1 MLNLTMIPWN
11 RRYAVLS
18 VILVAVAALAIFTT
32 VVTVSAQ
39 SDDPDWKLAPTGLNV
54 AAGDTAGEL
63 NIAWDAHPQTSKTL
77 SDYRVTWTPD
87 GESFKTNDQTE
98 WYAYPTTNQVSVT
111 GLDAGETYQVRVRAR
126 YDDNR
131 KSSWSHVA
139 TGQAGVTPNSPAT
152 AQPTISG
159 TTEVGETLTAGTSS
173 IDDGNGLSDA
183 TFTYQWIRNNG
194 SDTDIADATNS
205 RYTLVD
211 ADAEATIKVQV
222 SFTDDDGY
230 PESVT
235 SDATAAVTEETAEKA
250 AEEDDK
256 SGTDPRDHQALPW
269 AGHTVGDAKAWE
281 EHHIQ
286 NAGDSVWLSFSGKE
300 NHYYWWYYY
309 DDADDALVP
318 NPKMQFYRS
327 NGQPLVMNGYTIE
340 DTLGSGT
347 RRFNLP
353 RLRLMPDAD
362 DTYYMRVS
370 STSSGTGKF
379 WVYFG
384 DSSITSSRG
393 DRNSSNCHSGRTH
406 ANCKIHAAGTHIE
419 GLIKWT
425 DVDTYKVTYRQ
436 GDVVRACADFDSGSQ
451 IGGYAN
457 QYAIYDDHNW
467 LFTTE
472 AGIHCTDYF
481 TVDRTGT
488 YIINV
493 IHFAGLVNHSTNG

>member
-1 MLNLTMIPWN
+1 MILHMPGTRVKRQQDPDSSSTVSLSTQIEAN
-11 RRYAVLS
+11 RHAKEKTCMRNASITHTYWTPA
-18 VILVAVAALAIFTT
+18 ILVLLAIAAILAFTT
-32 VVTVSAQ
+32 VMTVSAQ
-39 SDDPDWKLAPTGLNV
+39 SDEPDWKVAPTGLNV
-54 AAGDTAGEL
+54 AAGDAAGEL
-63 NIAWDAHPQTSKTL
+63 DITWDAHPQTSKTL

-250 AEEDDK
+250 SEEDDK

-269 AGHTVGDAKAWE
+269 DGHTVDDAKAWE

-286 NAGDSVWLSFSGKE
+286 NAGDSVWLSLDGDE

-309 DDADDALVP
+309 DDA
-318 NPKMQFYRS
+318 
-327 NGQPLVMNGYTIE
+327 
-340 DTLGSGT
+340 
-347 RRFNLP
+347 
-353 RLRLMPDAD
+353 
-362 DTYYMRVS
+362 
-370 STSSGTGKF
+370 
-379 WVYFG
+379 
-384 DSSITSSRG
+384 
-393 DRNSSNCHSGRTH
+393 
-406 ANCKIHAAGTHIE
+406 
-419 GLIKWT
+419 
-425 DVDTYKVTYRQ
+425 
-436 GDVVRACADFDSGSQ
+436 
-451 IGGYAN
+451 
-457 QYAIYDDHNW
+457 
-467 LFTTE
+467 
-472 AGIHCTDYF
+472 
-481 TVDRTGT
+481 
-488 YIINV
+488 
-493 IHFAGLVNHSTNG
+493 

>member
-1 MLNLTMIPWN
+1 MRHQTLIPWA
-11 RRYAVLS
+11 RKLTVLS
-18 VILVAVAALAIFTT
+18 ALIATVYAFGATEPQEALAAPPHSNN
-32 VVTVSAQ
+32 VQTVS
-39 SDDPDWKLAPTGLNV
+39 PDWKVAPTGLNV
-54 AAGDTAGEL
+54 AAGDQAGEL
-63 NIAWDAHPQTSKTL
+63 DLTWDAHAQTSKTL

-87 GESFKTNDQTE
+87 GEAFKANDQTE
-98 WYAYPTTNQVSVT
+98 WYAYPTTNQVTVT

-250 AEEDDK
+250 SEEDDK

-269 AGHTVGDAKAWE
+269 AGHTVHDAKAWE

-318 NPKMQFYRS
+318 NPMMKFYRS
-327 NGQPLVMNGYTIE
+327 NGQPLVMNGDTIE
-340 DTLGSGT
+340 DRLGSGT

-370 STSSGTGKF
+370 STSNGTGKF

-393 DRNSSNCHSGRTH
+393 DRNGSNCPSGRTH
-406 ANCKIHAAGTHIE
+406 ATCKIHTADHVVE
-419 GLIKWT
+419 SLIKWA
-425 DVDTYKVTYRQ
+425 DVDTYKVNFRK
-436 GDVVRACADFDSGSQ
+436 GRCRPS
-451 IGGYAN
+451 
-457 QYAIYDDHNW
+457 
-467 LFTTE
+467 L
-472 AGIHCTDYF
+472 
-481 TVDRTGT
+481 R
-488 YIINV
+488 
-493 IHFAGLVNHSTNG
+493 

>member
-1 MLNLTMIPWN
+1 MT
-11 RRYAVLS
+11 
-18 VILVAVAALAIFTT
+18 
-32 VVTVSAQ
+32 
-39 SDDPDWKLAPTGLNV
+39 
-54 AAGDTAGEL
+54 
-63 NIAWDAHPQTSKTL
+63 
-77 SDYRVTWTPD
+77 
-87 GESFKTNDQTE
+87 
-98 WYAYPTTNQVSVT
+98 VT

-235 SDATAAVTEETAEKA
+235 SDATAVVTEETTEKT

-256 SGTDPRDHQALPW
+256 SGTGPREHQALPW

-309 DDADDALVP
+309 DDDDNSLVP

-327 NGQPLVMNGYTIE
+327 NGQPLVMNDVTVE

-353 RLRLMPDAD
+353 RLRLMPMLMTPTTCACRRRP
-362 DTYYMRVS
+362 TVLANS
-370 STSSGTGKF
+370 GSTSVTAR
-379 WVYFG
+379 
-384 DSSITSSRG
+384 SR
-393 DRNSSNCHSGRTH
+393 
-406 ANCKIHAAGTHIE
+406 
-419 GLIKWT
+419 
-425 DVDTYKVTYRQ
+425 RQ
-436 GDVVRACADFDSGSQ
+436 GATATVQTATRDAPTPNARFTLLEPTSRASLSGQ
-451 IGGYAN
+451 
-457 QYAIYDDHNW
+457 
-467 LFTTE
+467 T
-472 AGIHCTDYF
+472 
-481 TVDRTGT
+481 
-488 YIINV
+488 
-493 IHFAGLVNHSTNG
+493 

>member
-1 MLNLTMIPWN
+1 M
-11 RRYAVLS
+11 
-18 VILVAVAALAIFTT
+18 
-32 VVTVSAQ
+32 Q
-39 SDDPDWKLAPTGLNV
+39 
-54 AAGDTAGEL
+54 AGEL
-63 NIAWDAHPQTSKTL
+63 NITWDAHPQTSKTL

-98 WYAYPTTNQVSVT
+98 WYAYPTTNQVSVN

-250 AEEDDK
+250 SEEDDK
-256 SGTDPRDHQALPW
+256 SGTDPRGPPGPPALGRSHV
-269 AGHTVGDAKAWE
+269 ARRH
-281 EHHIQ
+281 
-286 NAGDSVWLSFSGKE
+286 SV
-300 NHYYWWYYY
+300 
-309 DDADDALVP
+309 
-318 NPKMQFYRS
+318 
-327 NGQPLVMNGYTIE
+327 
-340 DTLGSGT
+340 
-347 RRFNLP
+347 
-353 RLRLMPDAD
+353 
-362 DTYYMRVS
+362 
-370 STSSGTGKF
+370 
-379 WVYFG
+379 
-384 DSSITSSRG
+384 
-393 DRNSSNCHSGRTH
+393 GRTPH
-406 ANCKIHAAGTHIE
+406 PKRG
-419 GLIKWT
+419 
-425 DVDTYKVTYRQ
+425 R
-436 GDVVRACADFDSGSQ
+436 
-451 IGGYAN
+451 
-457 QYAIYDDHNW
+457 
-467 LFTTE
+467 
-472 AGIHCTDYF
+472 
-481 TVDRTGT
+481 
-488 YIINV
+488 
-493 IHFAGLVNHSTNG
+493 

>member
-1 MLNLTMIPWN
+1 MLNPTMIPWN

-87 GESFKTNDQTE
+87 GEAFKTNDHTE

-111 GLDAGETYQVRVRAR
+111 GLDAGETYKVRVRAR

-131 KSSWSHVA
+131 KSSWSDVA

-256 SGTDPRDHQALPW
+256 SGAAPRDHDRPCLGTTIRYTTPKRGKNTTSKTRVIASGSHCPVRRITTTGGTTTTMLMMRRYR
-269 AGHTVGDAKAWE
+269 
-281 EHHIQ
+281 IQ
-286 NAGDSVWLSFSGKE
+286 
-300 NHYYWWYYY
+300 
-309 DDADDALVP
+309 
-318 NPKMQFYRS
+318 RC
-327 NGQPLVMNGYTIE
+327 
-340 DTLGSGT
+340 
-347 RRFNLP
+347 
-353 RLRLMPDAD
+353 
-362 DTYYMRVS
+362 S
-370 STSSGTGKF
+370 ST
-379 WVYFG
+379 VPM
-384 DSSITSSRG
+384 
-393 DRNSSNCHSGRTH
+393 
-406 ANCKIHAAGTHIE
+406 ANH
-419 GLIKWT
+419 W
-425 DVDTYKVTYRQ
+425 
-436 GDVVRACADFDSGSQ
+436 S
-451 IGGYAN
+451 
-457 QYAIYDDHNW
+457 
-467 LFTTE
+467 
-472 AGIHCTDYF
+472 
-481 TVDRTGT
+481 
-488 YIINV
+488 
-493 IHFAGLVNHSTNG
+493 